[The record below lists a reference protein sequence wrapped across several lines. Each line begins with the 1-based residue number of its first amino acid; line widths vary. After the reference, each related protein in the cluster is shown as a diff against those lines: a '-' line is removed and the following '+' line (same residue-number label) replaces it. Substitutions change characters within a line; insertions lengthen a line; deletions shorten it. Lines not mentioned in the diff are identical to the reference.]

1 MHGIKVNNLTTG
13 ARAIQPVSTAIIG
26 LVATA
31 SAAAGPIADALD
43 DAFPLDTPVLVTDI
57 RDAIGKAGTA
67 GTLRAALE
75 AIADQTTPILV
86 VVRVAEGVGEDADEE
101 TEENVIGTIGVAGVA
116 TGMQALLDA
125 EVQLGV
131 RPRILGCPGL
141 DTEAVTAALV
151 VIAKKLRGFV
161 YAAVPDETVA
171 AALVYREDFS
181 ARELMLIWPNFSSE
195 FEGDA
200 IARAMGLRSR
210 IDQEQGPHYA
220 LSNNAVDGVTGIS
233 KSVHFDLQDATTP
246 AGLLNDGDITT
257 IVRMT
262 GFRFWGVRTT
272 SDVPQYAFES
282 VVRMDQFIQDTMA
295 MGLAWAVG
303 KPATVGLFRDIE
315 ETINAELSRLKARGW
330 IIGGEAFIDPSLN
343 SPASLSA
350 GIGTV
355 DYDVTYAAPLE
366 QLILNQR
373 ITDKYYAG
381 FADQLNN

>member
-13 ARAIQPVSTAIIG
+13 ARAVQPVSTAIIG
-26 LVATA
+26 MVVTATA
-31 SAAAGPIADALD
+31 PVGAAADALNL
-43 DAFPLDTPVLVTDI
+43 AFPLNKPVLVTDI
-57 RDAIGKAGTA
+57 RDAIGKAGTG
-67 GTLRAALE
+67 GTLKPALE

-86 VVRVAEGVGEDADEE
+86 VVRVTEGADDAA
-101 TEENVIGTIGVAGVA
+101 TEANVIGTIGVDGVA

-141 DTEAVTAALV
+141 DTEDVTAALV
-151 VIAKKLRGFV
+151 IIAKKLRGFV

-171 AALVYREDFS
+171 AALVYRADFS
-181 ARELMLIWPNFSSE
+181 ARELMLIWPNFSSD

>member
-1 MHGIKVNNLTTG
+1 MHGIKVNLVTTG
-13 ARAIQPVSTAIIG
+13 ARAVQPVSTAIIG
-26 LVATA
+26 MVVTATA
-31 SAAAGPIADALD
+31 PVGAEADALNL
-43 DAFPLDTPVLVTDI
+43 AFPLNKPVLITDI
-57 RDAIGKAGTA
+57 REAIGKAGTG
-67 GTLRAALE
+67 GTLKPTLE

-86 VVRVAEGVGEDADEE
+86 VVRVTEGVDDAA
-101 TEENVIGTIGVAGVA
+101 TEANVIGTIGVDGIA

-125 EVQLGV
+125 EVQVGV
-131 RPRILGCPGL
+131 RPRILGVPGL

-171 AALVYREDFS
+171 AALVYRAEFS
-181 ARELMLIWPNFSSE
+181 ARELMLIWPNFTSD
-195 FEGDA
+195 FDGDA

-210 IDQEQGPHYA
+210 IDQEQGPHYS
-220 LSNNAVDGVTGIS
+220 LSNVAVDGVTGIS

-272 SDVPQYAFES
+272 SDVPQYAFEA
-282 VVRMDQFIQDTMA
+282 VVRMDQFLQDTMA
-295 MGLAWAVG
+295 MCLAWAIG
-303 KPATVGLFRDIE
+303 KPATVGLFRDVE
-315 ETINAELSRLKARGW
+315 ETINAELGRLKSRGW
-330 IIGGEAFIDPSLN
+330 IIGGQAFIDPALN
-343 SPASLSA
+343 SPAQLAA